1 MGDKNL
7 KLYFFDRIPPASYVE
22 ILVGILITAVP
33 MTIFMLNIDALRTGS
48 HGSLSD
54 FGILILIV
62 ASFLSLF
69 GLIIMFAGFGKI
81 SQTKHGFL
89 AERDGHIYFFSLS
102 SDRIKETRVT
112 SGVGNI
118 SKIINA
124 VSYISAVS
132 RYNKQMDK
140 EKESAQIYSDVNKWL
155 DDNYSYLY
163 SIRDLNSNE
172 GTKVERA
179 IYLNE
184 YKRLKGCRE

>member
-1 MGDKNL
+1 MEDKNL
-7 KLYFFDRIPPASYVE
+7 KLYFFDRVPPASYVE

-33 MTIFMLNIDALRTGS
+33 MTIFMLNKDALYTGS

-102 SDRIKETRVT
+102 SDRLKETRIT

-132 RYNKQMDK
+132 GYNKQMDK

-155 DDNYSYLY
+155 DDNHSYLY

-172 GTKVERA
+172 YTKVERA

>member
-1 MGDKNL
+1 MEDKNL
-7 KLYFFDRIPPASYVE
+7 KLYFFDRVPPASYVE

-33 MTIFMLNIDALRTGS
+33 MTIFMLNKDALSTGS

-102 SDRIKETRVT
+102 SDRLKETRIT

-132 RYNKQMDK
+132 GYNKQMDK

-172 GTKVERA
+172 YTKVERA

>member
-1 MGDKNL
+1 MEDKNL
-7 KLYFFDRIPPASYVE
+7 KLYFFDRVPPASYVE

-33 MTIFMLNIDALRTGS
+33 MTIFMLNKDALYTGS

-102 SDRIKETRVT
+102 SDRLKETRIT
-112 SGVGNI
+112 SGFGNI

-132 RYNKQMDK
+132 GYNKQMDK

-172 GTKVERA
+172 YTKVERA

>member
-1 MGDKNL
+1 MEDKNL
-7 KLYFFDRIPPASYVE
+7 KLYFFDRVPPASYVE

-33 MTIFMLNIDALRTGS
+33 MTIFMLNIAALRTGS

>member
-69 GLIIMFAGFGKI
+69 GLIIMFAGSVNSGGYWALRYFCPTCGKE
-81 SQTKHGFL
+81 H
-89 AERDGHIYFFSLS
+89 YFH
-102 SDRIKETRVT
+102 
-112 SGVGNI
+112 
-118 SKIINA
+118 
-124 VSYISAVS
+124 
-132 RYNKQMDK
+132 RYD
-140 EKESAQIYSDVNKWL
+140 
-155 DDNYSYLY
+155 SYL
-163 SIRDLNSNE
+163 D
-172 GTKVERA
+172 
-179 IYLNE
+179 
-184 YKRLKGCRE
+184 

>member
-1 MGDKNL
+1 MEDKNL
-7 KLYFFDRIPPASYVE
+7 KLYFFDRVPPASYVE

-33 MTIFMLNIDALRTGS
+33 MTIFMLNKDALYTGS

-102 SDRIKETRVT
+102 SDRLKETRIT
-112 SGVGNI
+112 SGIGNI

-132 RYNKQMDK
+132 GYNKQMDK

-172 GTKVERA
+172 YTKVERA

>member
-1 MGDKNL
+1 MEDKNL

-33 MTIFMLNIDALRTGS
+33 MTIFMLNIAALRTGS